1 MSDSSIWQL
10 ITVALAA
17 FTALLVLVNVGS
29 AIAAAIAFPIALAVY
44 AGMFLTDPGAEKP

>member
-17 FTALLVLVNVGS
+17 LIALIVLLNVGS
-29 AIAAAIAFPIALAVY
+29 AIAAAVTFPVALAVF
-44 AGMFLTDPGAEKP
+44 AFIFLTDPGAES